1 MSRDKSKAENIEDVR
16 NKLKNH
22 ELRLVNMWF
31 NVQASNVALGALR
44 ITLYDLEKKFHQFKR
59 ETKMTKLAIGAKRRL
74 KPKVPKA
81 TISKSRK
88 LPESSKTKAT
98 EEKIDTKANK
108 ILKGKKK

>member
-1 MSRDKSKAENIEDVR
+1 
-16 NKLKNH
+16 
-22 ELRLVNMWF
+22 
-31 NVQASNVALGALR
+31 
-44 ITLYDLEKKFHQFKR
+44 
-59 ETKMTKLAIGAKRRL
+59 MTKLAIGAKRRL
-74 KPKVPKA
+74 KPKVSKA

>member
-1 MSRDKSKAENIEDVR
+1 
-16 NKLKNH
+16 
-22 ELRLVNMWF
+22 
-31 NVQASNVALGALR
+31 
-44 ITLYDLEKKFHQFKR
+44 
-59 ETKMTKLAIGAKRRL
+59 MTKLAIGAKRRL